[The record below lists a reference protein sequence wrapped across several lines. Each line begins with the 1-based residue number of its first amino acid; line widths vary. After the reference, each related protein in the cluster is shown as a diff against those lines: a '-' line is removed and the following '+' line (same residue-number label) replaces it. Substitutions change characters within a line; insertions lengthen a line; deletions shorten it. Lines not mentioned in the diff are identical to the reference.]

1 MNSLELKLFANDI
14 RQTLI
19 QALASKG
26 GGHIGGTLSICD
38 LLAVLY
44 GDVMRYRPQ
53 EPDWEGRDYLVC
65 SKGHAAPAIYAA
77 LAFDS
82 LHSHIIEYRYLD
94 CSCHFDR
101 NERSE

>member
-77 LAFDS
+77 LALKDFFQIGRA
-82 LHSHIIEYRYLD
+82 HV
-94 CSCHFDR
+94 
-101 NERSE
+101 